1 MADLSRHIAA
11 ELENIHASAAQIPSK
26 VNLRAFSKLELIGVA
41 TIVSN
46 FYHGVE
52 NILKQILLFKE
63 IRIPSDERWH
73 KRLLEASLQEGII
86 QQKTRDHL
94 LKFLA
99 FRHFYT
105 HAYSIDVDPEKLA
118 ILVASLNRALKAFEL
133 DLYNSGYY
141 HPSP

>member
-11 ELENIHASAAQIPSK
+11 ELENIHASAAQIPPK
-26 VNLRAFSKLELIGVA
+26 VNLRALSKLELIGVA

-52 NILKQILLFKE
+52 NILKQIFIFKT

-86 QQKTRDHL
+86 QRKTYDRL

-105 HAYSIDVDPEKLA
+105 HAYSIDVDPDKLL
-118 ILVASLNRALKAFEL
+118 ILVGSLKSTLKAFES
-133 DLYNSGYY
+133 DLYSSGYY
-141 HPSP
+141 HPSL